1 MTKTLNEFLLFL
13 KEQNAAY
20 SIAVL
25 YSIAKADNLNV
36 NVENCIHALLDRQ
49 MLDIVPYPSGVSQY
63 ILKEDIRKKIAVLPN
78 EFEGRPYEYLLD
90 IGIRVAKDGAELK

>member
-1 MTKTLNEFLLFL
+1 MTKTLNAFLLFL
-13 KEQNAAY
+13 NEQNAAY

-49 MLDIVPYPSGVSQY
+49 MLHIIPYPSGVSQY
-63 ILKEDIRKKIAVLPN
+63 ILKEDIRKQIAVLPN
-78 EFEGRPYEYLLD
+78 EFKGRPYEYLLD
-90 IGIRVAKDGAELK
+90 IGKKLPKMKQN

>member
-13 KEQNAAY
+13 NKQNEAY

-36 NVENCIHALLDRQ
+36 DVENCIHALVERQ
-49 MLDIVPYPSGVSQY
+49 MLHIIPYPSGISQY
-63 ILKEDIRKKIAVLPN
+63 ILKEDIRKKIAALPN

-90 IGIRVAKDGAELK
+90 IEVGVAEDKAELK

>member
-13 KEQNAAY
+13 NEQKEAY
-20 SIAVL
+20 SIAIL
-25 YSIAKADNLNV
+25 YSIAKADNLDV
-36 NVENCIHALLDRQ
+36 NVENCIHALLDKQ
-49 MLDIVPYPSGVSQY
+49 MLHIVPYPSGVSQY

-90 IGIRVAKDGAELK
+90 IGKRVAEG

>member
-13 KEQNAAY
+13 NEQNEAY

-36 NVENCIHALLDRQ
+36 DVENCIQALLEKQ
-49 MLDIVPYPSGVSQY
+49 MLHIIPYPSGISQY
-63 ILKEDIRKKIAVLPN
+63 ILKEDIRKKIAALPN

-90 IGIRVAKDGAELK
+90 IEVGAAEDKAELK